1 VNLKLNLATHPFGRA
16 RLFWFLTG
24 TAAAVLIV
32 AAIGMMVFY
41 AQGYEMDPELV
52 QRENDFRAE
61 LRKLQLEEAR
71 YRSALAEDKNAQV
84 LARSLFLN
92 QLLVR
97 KGISWTRTFADL
109 EEIFPPR
116 VRMIQVRPELDAE
129 NKVLLEMIVGAET
142 RPDFIELLI
151 ALEKSSAFGNPDVR
165 GSSPPTDNDPAFKY
179 SLMVSYEQR
188 L

>member
-1 VNLKLNLATHPFGRA
+1 MNLKLNLATHPFGRA
-16 RLFWFLTG
+16 RLFWFFAG

>member
-1 VNLKLNLATHPFGRA
+1 M
-16 RLFWFLTG
+16 
-24 TAAAVLIV
+24 LIV

-41 AQGYEMDPELV
+41 AQDYEMDPELV

-165 GSSPPTDNDPAFKY
+165 GSSPPTDTSTTAGTTTPSRMSMRSAASFPHW
-179 SLMVSYEQR
+179 SGSSSSRTRAGRMRGLSA
-188 L
+188 LP